1 MPTALPIARRPTIN
15 APITANATSTPSV
28 YQSAWLRA
36 RCALSPLCARLSTFS
51 ERIGSTQGIRFSTRP
66 PASASSRTQT
76 NERSGF
82 GVVTGGRVRSALSP
96 CASVANSLLAVA
108 PPAAAGAAASVL
120 GTVGSRRSGAPLA
133 ASRGAPLAAGSG
145 LITSLRAGAWSALA
159 LTLPAGID
167 SFTRRVIGG

>member
-1 MPTALPIARRPTIN
+1 MPTALPIARRPTIK
-15 APITANATSTPSV
+15 APITAKATSTPSV

-36 RCALSPLCARLSTFS
+36 RCGLSPLCARLSTFS
-51 ERIGSTQGIRFSTRP
+51 DRIGSTHGIRFNTKP
-66 PASASSRTQT
+66 PAKANNSTQT

-82 GVVTGGRVRSALSP
+82 GVVAGGRVRSALSP
-96 CASVANSLLAVA
+96 CASAANSLPEATSPAVA
-108 PPAAAGAAASVL
+108 DAASVL

-133 ASRGAPLAAGSG
+133 ASRGAPTAPGSG
-145 LITSLRAGAWSALA
+145 LITSLRGGVWSALA